1 MPIDFNAA
9 EEQRDPIHGPV
20 PAGSLVL
27 LHLEILK
34 PKNESQRMPFVAVS
48 QKKLYML
55 WVRLTVHSGSYQGFK
70 WTENWML
77 PECSQQVQLTEKQKL
92 ACRISYSRMRGVIE
106 AAWGISPKDKSPQA
120 NSRRKINDWLDLN
133 GLVFPARV
141 VVADDGREYNGRTI
155 WDNQIARIIT
165 PEMEEYQKLM
175 AGGEFINPK
184 GETFGKNAP
193 KSNRQEPPIDDYDDY
208 GYRDYDSAAFHDA
221 PPSDDCPF

>member
-1 MPIDFNAA
+1 MSIDFNAA

-20 PAGSLVL
+20 PAGSRVL
-27 LHLEILK
+27 LKLEVLK

-77 PECSQQVQLTEKQKL
+77 PEGSQQVQLTEKQKI

-106 AAWGISPKDKSPQA
+106 AARGISPKDTSPQA
-120 NSRRKINDWLDLN
+120 NSRRVLNDWLDLT
-133 GLVFPARV
+133 GMVFPARV

-155 WDNQIARIIT
+155 WDNQIARVIT
-165 PEMEEYQKLM
+165 PDMKEYRELM
-175 AGGEFINPK
+175 AGGEFINPD
-184 GETFGKNAP
+184 GATVGRNAP
-193 KSNRQEPPIDDYDDY
+193 KSNNQTPPRDDYDDY
-208 GYRDYDSAAFHDA
+208 AYRDYDSAAFHDA
-221 PPSDDCPF
+221 PSSDDCPF